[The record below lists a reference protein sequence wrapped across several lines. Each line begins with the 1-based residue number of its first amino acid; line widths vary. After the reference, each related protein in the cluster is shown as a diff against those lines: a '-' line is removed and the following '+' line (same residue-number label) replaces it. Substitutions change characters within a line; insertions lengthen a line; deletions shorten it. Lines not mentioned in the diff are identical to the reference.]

1 MSGTFC
7 AKHPQGEFLA
17 TGTGH
22 FLTQDAKLECMANT
36 VNETPRR
43 KSSDLRLALVIP
55 SLDRGGAEK
64 QLCLLATGLK
74 QHGIDPVVIVLT
86 RDGPMRS
93 ILDDA
98 GVSVRV
104 IGKRFRADPTAYYRL
119 RRMIRQTAPDVVHT
133 WLFAANAYGRWAAR
147 AVKVPVVLASERCV
161 DLWKTPAQFAIDRY
175 LATRT
180 SAITTNSLGVRDF
193 YVSHG
198 IEAERFEII
207 PNGIPIRQTQA
218 ISREEACKRLQVD
231 PARRLIVSVGRL
243 WPQKRYRDLI
253 WSAELLASLRQ
264 DITLVIIGDGPQSG
278 ELLRHRDNV
287 SHPDHVR
294 FAGQRDD
301 VLSLLPHADAY
312 WIGSEYE
319 GQSNSL
325 IEAMQAGVAVVA
337 SDIPGNRDIVE
348 NGRSGLLVTVGDRAD
363 FARKTQT
370 LLENRDLAHRLG
382 EAAKQK
388 IQDDFSVDAMVAS
401 HASLYRRLYD
411 EVASSNSRR

>member
-1 MSGTFC
+1 MR
-7 AKHPQGEFLA
+7 
-17 TGTGH
+17 
-22 FLTQDAKLECMANT
+22 
-36 VNETPRR
+36 V
-43 KSSDLRLALVIP
+43 ALVIP

-74 QHGIDPVVIVLT
+74 QQGIDPVVIVLT

-93 ILDDA
+93 VLDAA

-119 RRMIRQTAPDVVHT
+119 RRAIGQAAPDVVHT

-161 DLWKTPAQFAIDRY
+161 DLWKTPTQFAIDRY
-175 LATRT
+175 LAARA
-180 SAITTNSLGVRDF
+180 SGITTNSVGVRDF

-198 IEAERFEII
+198 INADRFTII
-207 PNGIPIRQTQA
+207 PNGIPPRQAQE
-218 ISREEACKRLQVD
+218 ISRDEAFKRLQVD
-231 PARRLIVSVGRL
+231 PSRRLILAVGRL

-253 WSAELLASLRQ
+253 WSAELLASMRQ
-264 DITLVIIGDGPQSG
+264 DTTLVIIGDGPQSG

-287 SHPDHVR
+287 SHPNHVR

-301 VLSLLPHADAY
+301 VLSLLPHADIY

-337 SDIPGNRDIVE
+337 SDIPGNRDLVE

-370 LLENRDLAHRLG
+370 LLEDRDLASRLG
-382 EAAKQK
+382 EVAKQK
-388 IQDDFSVDAMVAS
+388 IKEDFSVEAMVQS
-401 HASLYRRLYD
+401 HATLYRRLFN
-411 EVASSNSRR
+411 EVALGNSRR

>member
-1 MSGTFC
+1 MTNNM
-7 AKHPQGEFLA
+7 KEFNY
-17 TGTGH
+17 
-22 FLTQDAKLECMANT
+22 Q
-36 VNETPRR
+36 R
-43 KSSDLRLALVIP
+43 KPSMRVSLVIP

-64 QLCLLATGLK
+64 QLCLLAVGLK

-93 ILDDA
+93 TLEDA

-119 RRMIRQTAPDVVHT
+119 RRAIRHAAPDVVHT

-147 AVKVPVVLASERCV
+147 AAKVPVILASERCV
-161 DLWKTPAQFAIDRY
+161 DLWKTPTQFAIDRY

-180 SAITTNSLGVRDF
+180 SGITTNSSGVRDF

-198 IEAERFEII
+198 IDADRFTII
-207 PNGIPIRQTQA
+207 PNGIPHRQSA
-218 ISREEACKRLQVD
+218 EISRDEAYKRLQVD
-231 PARRLIVSVGRL
+231 PSRRLILSVGRL

-253 WSAELLASLRQ
+253 WAAELVCSMRQ
-264 DITLVIIGDGPQSG
+264 DTTLVIIGDGPQSG
-278 ELLRHRDNV
+278 ELLRHRDSV

-301 VLSLLPHADAY
+301 VLSLLPHADVY

-325 IEAMQAGVAVVA
+325 IEAMQAGTAVVA
-337 SDIPGNRDIVE
+337 SDIPGNRDLVE
-348 NGRSGLLVTVGDRAD
+348 NGQSGFLVTVGDRAD

-370 LLENRDLAHRLG
+370 LLEDRDLARCFG
-382 EAAKQK
+382 EAAKKK
-388 IQDDFSVDAMVAS
+388 IQDDFSVDAMIES
-401 HASLYRRLYD
+401 HISLYRRLCD
-411 EVASSNSRR
+411 EAGSGNSRR

>member
-1 MSGTFC
+1 MPDIENQASRR
-7 AKHPQGEFLA
+7 PSS
-17 TGTGH
+17 
-22 FLTQDAKLECMANT
+22 KLR
-36 VNETPRR
+36 V
-43 KSSDLRLALVIP
+43 ALVIP

-64 QLCLLATGLK
+64 QLCLLATGLAK
-74 QHGIDPVVIVLT
+74 HAIEPVVIVLT

-93 ILDDA
+93 ILHEA

-119 RRMIRQTAPDVVHT
+119 RRAIRHAAPDVVHT

-147 AVKVPVVLASERCV
+147 AVKVPVILASERCV
-161 DLWKTPAQFAIDRY
+161 DLWKTPTQFAIDRY
-175 LATRT
+175 LAART
-180 SAITTNSLGVRDF
+180 AGVTTNSPGVRDF
-193 YVSHG
+193 YASHG
-198 IEAERFEII
+198 IDAERFTII
-207 PNGIPIRQTQA
+207 PNGIPPRRTAEIARA
-218 ISREEACKRLQVD
+218 EACQRLQVD
-231 PARRLIVSVGRL
+231 PSRRLIFAVGRL

-253 WSAELLASLRQ
+253 WSAELLATLRQ
-264 DITLVIIGDGPQSG
+264 DTTLVIIGDGPQSG
-278 ELLRHRDNV
+278 ELLRHRDSV

-301 VLSLLPHADAY
+301 VLALLPHADIF

-337 SDIPGNRDIVE
+337 SDIPGNRDLVE

-363 FARKTQT
+363 FARKTQM
-370 LLENRDLAHRLG
+370 LLEDRDLARRLG

-388 IQDDFSVDAMVAS
+388 IQDDFTIDAMVEA
-401 HASLYRRLYD
+401 HASLYRRLHQQI
-411 EVASSNSRR
+411 ASGDSRR

>member
-1 MSGTFC
+1 M
-7 AKHPQGEFLA
+7 P
-17 TGTGH
+17 
-22 FLTQDAKLECMANT
+22 DI
-36 VNETPRR
+36 VNETSRGQSR
-43 KSSDLRLALVIP
+43 DLRVALVIP

-64 QLCLLATGLK
+64 QLCLLATGLAN
-74 QHGIDPVVIVLT
+74 HGIEPIVIVLT

-93 ILDDA
+93 ILDEA

-119 RRMIRQTAPDVVHT
+119 RRAIRHAAPDVVHT

-147 AVKVPVVLASERCV
+147 AAKVPVILASERCV

-175 LATRT
+175 LASRT
-180 SAITTNSLGVRDF
+180 AGITANSSGVRDF
-193 YVSHG
+193 YASHG
-198 IEAERFEII
+198 IDADRFTII
-207 PNGIPIRQTQA
+207 PNGIPPRRTTE
-218 ISREEACKRLQVD
+218 ISRDEACQRLQVD
-231 PARRLIVSVGRL
+231 PARRLILAVGRL

-264 DITLVIIGDGPQSG
+264 DTTLVIIGDGPQSG
-278 ELLRHRDNV
+278 ELLRYRDSV
-287 SHPDHVR
+287 SHPNHVR

-301 VLSLLPHADAY
+301 VLALLPHADIY

-337 SDIPGNRDIVE
+337 SDIPGNRDLVE
-348 NGRSGLLVTVGDRAD
+348 NGKSGLLVTVGDRAD

-370 LLENRDLAHRLG
+370 LLEDRDLGRRLG

-388 IQDDFSVDAMVAS
+388 INDNFSVDAMIQS
-401 HASLYRRLYD
+401 HASLYRRLHQQI
-411 EVASSNSRR
+411 ASGNIRL